1 MRRPPRPPQASGRVT
16 ARTERNPATMP
27 QQIRRILV
35 RSLDDIV
42 VERVPAPVPGNDELL
57 VRTTLV
63 GVCGSDTH
71 AAAGHHPFIDLP
83 YRPGHEAV
91 GVVVA
96 TGRGAGYFA
105 PGERVIV
112 EPNLYCGECA
122 QCRSGRYNIC
132 QELKVFGCQTP
143 GALADLFTI
152 PAGRVHRV
160 PDGMTD
166 LQAVLVEPLATP
178 VHAVA
183 KAGDLTG
190 RTVAVL
196 GAGPIGLFTVVA
208 ARHAGAARIVVT
220 DLLESKRTRAL
231 RLGAD
236 DALPAGAPDLAGRA
250 HAALGGPA
258 DVVFDCVARG
268 QSMAQATDLVAKGGH
283 IVVVGVGAAGPTPV
297 RLDLVQDREIRIE
310 GTLMYTAEDYRT
322 AMHLL
327 TSGAVDTAE
336 IVTAAYPLE
345 EAARAFSASL
355 DLEQVKVLVTV
366 DGP

>member
-1 MRRPPRPPQASGRVT
+1 MT
-16 ARTERNPATMP
+16 
-27 QQIRRILV
+27 QQIRRVLV
-35 RSLDDIV
+35 RSLDDITIEHV
-42 VERVPAPVPGNDELL
+42 SAPVPGDDELL
-57 VRTTLV
+57 IRTTVV

-91 GVVVA
+91 GVVA
-96 TGRGAGYFA
+96 AAGKGAEDFA
-105 PGERVIV
+105 PGDRVII
-112 EPNLYCGECA
+112 EPNLYCGRCP

-132 QELKVFGCQTP
+132 QELEVFGCQTP
-143 GALADLFTI
+143 GAMTDLFTI
-152 PAGRVHRV
+152 PADRVHRV

-166 LQAVLVEPLATP
+166 IEAALVEPLATP

-196 GAGPIGLFTVVA
+196 GAGPIGLLTLLA
-208 ARHAGAARIVVT
+208 ARHAGAARIAVT
-220 DLLESKRTRAL
+220 DLLDGKRERAL

-236 DALPAGAPDLAGRA
+236 TALPADAPDLVQQA
-250 HAALGGPA
+250 HAALGGA
-258 DVVFDCVARG
+258 VDVVFDCVSRE

-283 IVVVGVGAAGPTPV
+283 IVVVGVGAAGTTPI

-310 GTLMYTAEDYRT
+310 GTLMYTGEDYRT
-322 AMHLL
+322 AMSLIA
-327 TSGAVDTAE
+327 SGAVDTAE
-336 IVTAAYPLE
+336 IVTATYPLE
-345 EAARAFSASL
+345 DAAKAFAASV
-355 DLEQVKVLVTV
+355 DPEQVKVLVTV

>member
-1 MRRPPRPPQASGRVT
+1 
-16 ARTERNPATMP
+16 MP
-27 QQIRRILV
+27 QQIRRVLV
-35 RSLDDIV
+35 RSFDDIV
-42 VERVPAPVPGNDELL
+42 IERVPAPRPQDDELL
-57 VRTTLV
+57 VRPTVV

-83 YRPGHEAV
+83 YHPGHETV

-96 TGRGAGYFA
+96 AGRGADGFT
-105 PGERVIV
+105 PGDRVIV
-112 EPNLYCGECA
+112 EPNLHCGRCA

-152 PAGRVHRV
+152 PADRVHRV
-160 PDGMTD
+160 PEAMTD
-166 LQAVLVEPLATP
+166 VQAVLVEPLATP

-190 RTVAVL
+190 RSVAIL
-196 GAGPIGLFTVVA
+196 GAGPIGLLTLIA
-208 ARHAGAARIVVT
+208 ARHAGVDRIAVT
-220 DLLESKRTRAL
+220 DLLRGKRDRAL

-236 DALPAGAPDLAGRA
+236 AALPAGAPDLAA
-250 HAALGGPA
+250 QVHAALGGPV

-268 QSMAQATDLVAKGGH
+268 QSMAQATDLVTKGGH
-283 IVVVGVGAAGPTPV
+283 IVVVGVGAAGPTPI

-322 AMHLL
+322 AISHIA
-327 TSGAVDTAE
+327 SGAVDTAE
-336 IVTAAYPLE
+336 IVTATFPLE
-345 EAARAFSASL
+345 DVAKAFSASL
-355 DLEQVKVLVTV
+355 DLEQVKVLVTM
-366 DGP
+366 DGQ